1 MLYIISLDC
10 PSHCIALCCLQEEQ
24 LLDMIMLSLRLSDGL
39 DLQKV
44 QQEYGQ
50 ETIAPLLPA
59 IQGFMQQGLMQLVY
73 DAEQHSDGMQPEP
86 GGSVEDG
93 GAANEA
99 FGVLCQR
106 LKQER
111 ECRVRL
117 TDPAGFLLSNDVI
130 SDLFAQLDPAT
141 LSKAL

>member
-1 MLYIISLDC
+1 
-10 PSHCIALCCLQEEQ
+10 
-24 LLDMIMLSLRLSDGL
+24 MLSLRLSDGL
-39 DLQKV
+39 DLHKV

-50 ETIAPLLPA
+50 ETVAPLLPT
-59 IQGFMQQGLMQLVY
+59 IQGFLQQGLMQLGY
-73 DAEQHSDGMQPEP
+73 GAGQQGDGMQPEP
-86 GGSVEDG
+86 GGSVENGD
-93 GAANEA
+93 AEEA

-106 LKQER
+106 LTQGR

-130 SDLFAQLDPAT
+130 SELFAQLDPAT